1 MKQYRMETL
10 WEIMKAKFLKA
21 IFKLVFIIFLIVTTE
36 ISIQS
41 IDLFL
46 QSIKVSL
53 GLAIISLIVFVASVA
68 TIYLCLH
75 VIFKNTKLE
84 KYFS

>member
-1 MKQYRMETL
+1 
-10 WEIMKAKFLKA
+10 MKAKFLKA

-53 GLAIISLIVFVASVA
+53 GLAIISLIVFVSSVA

>member
-53 GLAIISLIVFVASVA
+53 GLAIIKPYSFCSICGNNISLLTCNI
-68 TIYLCLH
+68 
-75 VIFKNTKLE
+75 
-84 KYFS
+84 